1 MRGNMWTIVMGAL
14 AGLLGASYL
23 GIKYWM
29 PWLIYDLQF
38 LWVILNGYLIPM
50 TSDIKNRKLTIDRV
64 EETVQRYPNKPM
76 LVYGNT
82 TFTYSECNAFANKVA
97 STALSLGLKR
107 GDVVAIILANEPD
120 FVWTMI
126 GLQKIGVQMAFI
138 NYNLR
143 NESLVHVI
151 KIAEP
156 KMIFVSREKE
166 IQRPVTDIHQAL
178 TGIPVYHFG
187 EADDPNFLPLDPI
200 LEKSSEQNVGED
212 IRKQIRMTDNSL
224 YIYTSGTTGL
234 PKAAYIPTEKIVK
247 AAWSMASLNLS
258 SDDIVY
264 TALPLYHSSASLLA
278 LGNVLRTGA
287 TMVLKKKFSASNFIK
302 DCRENK
308 VTVVHYVGE
317 LFRYVSA
324 TPPNSS
330 DTDHCIRC
338 AFGNGLRIDVW
349 KIMLERFKI
358 PHIYE
363 FYAATEMPVG
373 LANISNTVG
382 SVGRMS
388 PLLKLTLPCEF
399 VLYDEENENVVR
411 TKEGLCMLA
420 PLESPGLLL
429 IKLDEKRRMTFEGY
443 KGKESER
450 KKKLVYNVLR
460 QGDCYINTGDA
471 LTRDKNYF
479 VYFADRLGDTFRW
492 KGENV
497 STTEVANIFMELDI
511 LSDVCVYGV
520 RIGDNEGK
528 GGMAA
533 ISLKNQP
540 EDLSLNTEQLLNIA
554 QHCKKHLPSY
564 ARPRFIRVVKEF
576 IYTSTFKQS
585 KLKLKEEGYNLAE
598 VASPVY
604 YLDCKENTYTEMTPD
619 VERDITSG
627 TVKM

>member
-1 MRGNMWTIVMGAL
+1 MRSLLERGNMWTIVMGAL

-224 YIYTSGTTGL
+224 YIYTSGT
-234 PKAAYIPTEKIVK
+234 
-247 AAWSMASLNLS
+247 
-258 SDDIVY
+258 
-264 TALPLYHSSASLLA
+264 
-278 LGNVLRTGA
+278 TGA